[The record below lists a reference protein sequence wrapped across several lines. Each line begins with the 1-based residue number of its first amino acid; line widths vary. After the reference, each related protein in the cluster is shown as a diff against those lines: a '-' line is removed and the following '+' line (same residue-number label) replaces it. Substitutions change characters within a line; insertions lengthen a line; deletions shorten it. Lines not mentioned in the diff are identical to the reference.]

1 MAAAAFILSPDE
13 AIQRLCRDLV
23 RPARLLVAVSGG
35 SDSTG
40 LLVSLSKAARED
52 AGITLFAATV
62 DHALRPESAD
72 EAKAVLALCV
82 DLGIPHV
89 TRRWEGAKPA
99 TGVSAAA
106 REARY
111 RLLLEVADEVD
122 ATAILTGHTLD
133 DQAETVTMRAARSE
147 AEDGRGLAGM
157 AEAVLLDRRR
167 WLVRPF
173 LRTRRA
179 DIRAWLASQGQGWI
193 EDPSNLDSHYERVRV
208 RGKLTGQG
216 SFDPGQWLLAVERR
230 TSLSDAAAMFL
241 RDHVTIRHGVLAR
254 LSPEG
259 LKTEAALRR
268 HALSLLAAVLGG
280 RTHALGAD
288 SLERVMAFVE
298 SGQSGRVTAG
308 RVIFD
313 LRRDGLYFV
322 RENRGMLPLHI
333 RPSEADI
340 WDGRYRIDNGCPQ
353 EIVVGP
359 TAPDREEASTLFP
372 DVPPAIAMRAA
383 SAMPH
388 IEAALSFPPDER
400 NGEIAASLSEKTSA
414 AGIDVEPVLAPFDR
428 FLPQFDLR
436 LGSEIAVL
444 LGCDVFPPLPIKDSA
459 RKS

>member
-1 MAAAAFILSPDE
+1 MAAAAVILLPDE
-13 AIQRLCRDLV
+13 AIQRLYRDLA

-40 LLVSLSKAARED
+40 LLVSLVKAGREV
-52 AGITLFAATV
+52 AGISLFAATV
-62 DHALRPESAD
+62 DHALRPESTD
-72 EAKAVLALCV
+72 EAKAVAALCA

-89 TRRWEGAKPA
+89 TRRWEGSKPA
-99 TGVSAAA
+99 TGISAAA

-111 RLLLEVADEVD
+111 RLLTEVADEID

-133 DQAETVTMRAARSE
+133 DQAETLAMRAARSE
-147 AEDGRGLAGM
+147 AQDGPGLAGM

-179 DIRAWLASQGQGWI
+179 DIRAWLASQGRGWI
-193 EDPSNLDSHYERVRV
+193 EDPSNLNPHYERVRV
-208 RGKLTGQG
+208 RGKLTGQAP
-216 SFDPGQWLLAVERR
+216 FDPGQWIRAMERR
-230 TSLSDAAAMFL
+230 TTLSDAAATFL

-254 LSPEG
+254 LDPEG
-259 LKTEAALRR
+259 LRAEAASRR
-268 HALSLLAAVLGG
+268 HALSMLAAVLGG

-288 SLERVMAFVE
+288 SLERVISFVE
-298 SGQSGRVTAG
+298 SGKPGRATAG

-313 LRRDGLYFV
+313 LRRDGLYLL
-322 RENRGMLPLHI
+322 RENRGMPTLHV
-333 RPSEADI
+333 RPGEADI
-340 WDGRYRIDNGCPQ
+340 WDGRYRIGNRCPQ

-359 TAPDREEASTLFP
+359 TAPDREEACTLFP
-372 DVPPAIAMRAA
+372 DVPPAMAMRAA

-388 IEAALSFPPDER
+388 IEAALSFPSDER

>member
-1 MAAAAFILSPDE
+1 MAAAALILSPDE
-13 AIQRLCRDLV
+13 AVQRLYRDLV

-40 LLVSLSKAARED
+40 LLVNLSKAHRD
-52 AGITLFAATV
+52 NSGVSPFAATV

-72 EAKAVLALCV
+72 EAKAVAALCA
-82 DLGIPHV
+82 DLGIPHF

-99 TGVSAAA
+99 TGISAAA

-111 RLLLEVADEVD
+111 RLLTEVADEVN

-133 DQAETVTMRAARSE
+133 DQAETVAMRAARSP
-147 AEDGRGLAGM
+147 AEHRPGLAGM

-193 EDPSNLDSHYERVRV
+193 EDPSNLDPHYERVRV
-208 RGKLTGQG
+208 RGNLTEQG
-216 SFDPGQWLLAVERR
+216 YFDPGQWLRAVESR
-230 TSLSDAAAMFL
+230 TSLSDAAAIFL

-259 LKTEAALRR
+259 LKTGAASRR

-298 SGQSGRVTAG
+298 SGQPGRATAG

-313 LRRDGLYFV
+313 LRRDGLYLV

-333 RPSEADI
+333 APGETGT
-340 WDGRYRIDNGCPQ
+340 WDGRYRIGNRSSGA
-353 EIVVGP
+353 IVVGS
-359 TAPDREEASTLFP
+359 TAPDREEASALFP
-372 DVPPAIAMRAA
+372 DVPPAIAMRAV
-383 SAMPH
+383 SVMPH
-388 IEAALSFPPDER
+388 IEAGVPFPAVER
-400 NGEIAASLSEKTSA
+400 NGGIAASLSEKTSA

-428 FLPQFDLR
+428 FLPQFDLN

-444 LGCDVFPPLPIKDSA
+444 LGCDVFPLLPVKDSA